1 MTTVVNNPQPS
12 GDSGMGFLLGIIVLI
27 AFVSFVVW
35 RWGLPA
41 MRSAQETGVQINV
54 PESIDVNVNKTE

>member
-27 AFVSFVVW
+27 AFVSFVIW

-41 MRSAQETGVQINV
+41 MRSAQNGGVQINV